1 MKVLWFTNT
10 PCSYSK
16 KLYPGLLSGGWM
28 EALENQLNKIPEIE
42 LFIAF
47 YHSAESVPV
56 KFGNTTFY
64 PVLRE
69 KSHFLELKKRILNK
83 FHDDN
88 LEIPKLL
95 KVVETINPDVI
106 HIHGTEDNFGL
117 IQKHVKQ
124 PVVISIQ
131 GIINPYF
138 EKFYSGISKT
148 ESAKHEPIRSRI
160 TLGTQVKTFHQFE
173 LMAKREAEILG
184 MAKHIIGRTSWD
196 KRVTSV
202 MSEGSYHHGDELLR
216 DEFYKSVWQYSD
228 VQADE
233 FRIVTTTS
241 NSIYKGFETTIKT
254 AIILSRIKNFRFK
267 WEIIGLSEDDSVVKI
282 MVSWLKVNLSE
293 INIVLRGKLP
303 PQKFIPIMLQSNVFC
318 QVSHI
323 ENSPNSVCEAMCIG
337 MPVIATFAGGT
348 ESMLENN
355 LEGILV
361 QDGDPFSLA
370 GAIYEISKNP
380 AKAISFGENARNRAL
395 KRHDENKVA
404 TELHSLYKQILK
416 Q

>member
-1 MKVLWFTNT
+1 
-10 PCSYSK
+10 
-16 KLYPGLLSGGWM
+16 M
-28 EALENQLNKIPEIE
+28 EALENALNKISGVE

-47 YHSAESVPV
+47 YHSVESGPV

-64 PVLRE
+64 PVLRK
-69 KSHFLELKKRILNK
+69 KSYFSELKKRVLNQ
-83 FHDDN
+83 FHNDDI
-88 LEIPKLL
+88 EIPRLL
-95 KVVETINPDVI
+95 KVVEAVNPDVI

-117 IQKHVKQ
+117 IQKYVKQ

-131 GIINPYF
+131 GIVNPYF

-148 ESAKHEPIRSRI
+148 DSSRNEPLKSRL
-160 TLGTQVKTFHQFE
+160 TFGTQVKSFRMFE

-196 KRVTSV
+196 KRVTS
-202 MSEGSYHHGDELLR
+202 MLSDGKYHHGDELLR
-216 DEFYKSVWQYSD
+216 EEFYQYIWQYPD
-228 VQADE
+228 VQTNE
-233 FRIVTTTS
+233 FKIVTTTS

-254 AIILSRIKNFRFK
+254 AAILSRLKNFSFK

-293 INIVLRGKLP
+293 INIVLRGKMP

-337 MPVIATFAGGT
+337 MPVVATFAGGT

-361 QDGDPFSLA
+361 QDGDPFSMA

-380 AKAISFGENARNRAL
+380 EKAIIYGENARKRAL
-395 KRHDENKVA
+395 ERHNTARVSTD
-404 TELHSLYKQILK
+404 LHSLYQQMLK

>member
-16 KLYPGLLSGGWM
+16 KLNPGLLSGGWM
-28 EALENQLNKIPEIE
+28 EALENQINNIPGVE

-47 YHSAESVPV
+47 YHSAKTNPA

-69 KSHFLELKKRILNK
+69 KSYLLEFKKRVLNK
-83 FHDDN
+83 FHADDI
-88 LEIPKLL
+88 EIPRLL
-95 KVVETINPDVI
+95 KVVETINPDII

-117 IQKHVKQ
+117 IQKYVKQ

-138 EKFYSGISKT
+138 EKFYSGISK
-148 ESAKHEPIRSRI
+148 SDSLKNEPFKSRI
-160 TLGTQVKTFHQFE
+160 TLGTQYKTYRQFE
-173 LMAKREAEILG
+173 LMAKRESEILA

-202 MSEGSYHHGDELLR
+202 MSEGRYYHGEELLR
-216 DEFYKSVWQYSD
+216 EEFYNNVWRYPE
-228 VQADE
+228 VKTDE

-241 NSIYKGFETTIKT
+241 NSIYKGFESIIKT
-254 AIILSRIKNFRFK
+254 ALILSRIKDFRFK

-282 MVSWLKVNLSE
+282 MLAWLKVNLSD
-293 INIVLRGKLP
+293 INIILRGKLP
-303 PQKFIPIMLQSNVFC
+303 PHKFIPIMLQSNVFC

-355 LEGILV
+355 RDGILV

-370 GAIYEISKNP
+370 GTIYEISKNP
-380 AKAISFGENARNRAL
+380 EKAIIYGENARKRAL
-395 KRHDENKVA
+395 VRHNTVKVS
-404 TELHSLYKQILK
+404 TDLHSLYQQMIR

>member
-28 EALENQLNKIPEIE
+28 EALENALNKIPGVE

-47 YHSAESVPV
+47 YHSVESDPV
-56 KFGNTTFY
+56 KFGNTNFY

-69 KSHFLELKKRILNK
+69 KSYLSELKKRVLNQ
-83 FHDDN
+83 FHNDDT
-88 LEIPKLL
+88 EIPRLL
-95 KVVETINPDVI
+95 KVVETISPDVI

-117 IQKHVKQ
+117 IQRYVKQ

-138 EKFYSGISKT
+138 EKFYSGIPKADSLRN
-148 ESAKHEPIRSRI
+148 EPLKSRL
-160 TLGTQVKTFHQFE
+160 TFGTQAKSFRMFE
-173 LMAKREAEILG
+173 LMAKREVEILG

-196 KRVTSV
+196 KRVTSM
-202 MSEGSYHHGDELLR
+202 MSEGKYYHGDELLR
-216 DEFYKSVWQYSD
+216 EEFYQNVWHYPDIQTN
-228 VQADE
+228 E
-233 FRIVTTTS
+233 FKIVTTTS

-267 WEIIGLSEDDSVVKI
+267 WEIIGLSEEDSVVKM

-293 INIVLRGKLP
+293 INIVLRGKMP

-337 MPVIATFAGGT
+337 MPIVASFAGGT

-355 LEGILV
+355 SEGILV
-361 QDGDPFSLA
+361 QDGDPFSMA
-370 GAIYEISKNP
+370 GAIYEISNNSE
-380 AKAISFGENARNRAL
+380 KAIFYGENARIRAL
-395 KRHDENKVA
+395 VRHDTAKVS
-404 TELHSLYKQILK
+404 TDLHSLYQHILK

>member
-16 KLYPGLLSGGWM
+16 KLNPGLLSGGWM
-28 EALENQLNKIPEIE
+28 EALENQINNIPGVE
-42 LFIAF
+42 LYIAF
-47 YHSAESVPV
+47 YHSVKTNPT

-69 KSHFLELKKRILNK
+69 KSYLLEFKKRVLNK
-83 FHDDN
+83 FHADDI
-88 LEIPKLL
+88 EIPRLL
-95 KVVETINPDVI
+95 KVVDTINPDII

-117 IQKHVKQ
+117 IQKYVKQ

-138 EKFYSGISKT
+138 EKFYSGISK
-148 ESAKHEPIRSRI
+148 SDSLKNEPFKSRI
-160 TLGTQVKTFHQFE
+160 TLGTQFKTYRQFK
-173 LMAKREAEILG
+173 LMAKRESEILA

-202 MSEGSYHHGDELLR
+202 MSDGMYYHGEELLR
-216 DEFYKSVWQYSD
+216 EEFYNNVWRYPD
-228 VQADE
+228 VNTDE

-241 NSIYKGFETTIKT
+241 NSIYKGFESIIKT
-254 AIILSRIKNFRFK
+254 ALILSRIKNFRFK
-267 WEIIGLSEDDSVVKI
+267 WDIIGLSEDDSVVKI
-282 MVSWLKVNLSE
+282 MLAWLKVNLSD
-293 INIVLRGKLP
+293 INIILRGKLP

-337 MPVIATFAGGT
+337 MPVIASFAGGT

-355 LEGILV
+355 RDGILV

-370 GAIYEISKNP
+370 GTLYEISKNP
-380 AKAISFGENARNRAL
+380 EKAIIFGENARKRAL
-395 KRHDENKVA
+395 IRHNTARVSTD
-404 TELHSLYKQILK
+404 LHSLYQQIIR